1 MPNFKIAPA
10 QRREVR
16 GVRVTVTREFKDIE
30 NDLALRT
37 VGEKLNLPPA
47 RAQYLAAV
55 GVVKITEQ
63 EKGGDPKSPDETQG

>member
-1 MPNFKIAPA
+1 M
-10 QRREVR
+10 
-16 GVRVTVTREFKDIE
+16 RVTVTRDFKDIE
-30 NDLALRT
+30 NDLLLRT
-37 VGEKLNLPPA
+37 VGEKLNLPPT

>member
-1 MPNFKIAPA
+1 M
-10 QRREVR
+10 
-16 GVRVTVTREFKDIE
+16 RVTVTREFKDIE

-37 VGEKLNLPPA
+37 VGEKLNLPLD

-63 EKGGDPKSPDETQG
+63 EKGGDSKSPDETQG

>member
-1 MPNFKIAPA
+1 M
-10 QRREVR
+10 
-16 GVRVTVTREFKDIE
+16 RVTVTREFKDAE
-30 NDLALRT
+30 NDLVLRT

>member
-1 MPNFKIAPA
+1 M
-10 QRREVR
+10 
-16 GVRVTVTREFKDIE
+16 RVTVTREFKDIE
-30 NDLALRT
+30 NDLVLRT

-55 GVVKITEQ
+55 GVVKITAGQ